1 MESDALQEVI
11 QAHPRVKCLGRAHHE
26 GNRSRL
32 LTKTST
38 FGSIVGLAASRPLR
52 SCLLPQTG
60 RCSFHAHARSWRVLR
75 PSDRLMPA
83 YSETFVLTFAR

>member
-52 SCLLPQTG
+52 SCLLHTDRAVFVP
-60 RCSFHAHARSWRVLR
+60 RPRALLARSAPV
-75 PSDRLMPA
+75 
-83 YSETFVLTFAR
+83 